1 MNLDENHNGIKG
13 SVEVILRDSAG
24 KIVQKRRCKNLITS
38 SGKMLLANIFRGTEK
53 QGVTHIGVGTDSS
66 KPDPSNSEL
75 GNEILPRK
83 PFDQNIISEEQNASI
98 ILKDKK
104 GTDVIKLASKIS
116 GERGNNTSVEVKFI
130 DARRKKDRKANII
143 IRNEKENIEET
154 FDNLIMDPE
163 SENYL
168 IAKINE
174 ESELVSASVIEEE
187 MPGNLNPA
195 ELTGGADIVVTLS
208 STFGYDDA
216 NGTLTEA
223 GIFNSENG
231 GVLYNRVMFPEIT
244 KTDKFTLSLI
254 WKISF

>member
-1 MNLDENHNGIKG
+1 MNRVSKSRRGIVLVAVL
-13 SVEVILRDSAG
+13 SVGFIMIIIGL
-24 KIVQKRRCKNLITS
+24 T
-38 SGKMLLANIFRGTEK
+38 LL
-53 QGVTHIGVGTDSS
+53 
-66 KPDPSNSEL
+66 
-75 GNEILPRK
+75 
-83 PFDQNIISEEQNASI
+83 
-98 ILKDKK
+98 
-104 GTDVIKLASKIS
+104 KLAEHEYSLTHKDVRKMMAFYCAEA
-116 GERGNNTSVEVKFI
+116 GVANFI
-130 DARRKKDRKANII
+130 TNAYG
-143 IRNEKENIEET
+143 RNFENIEET
-154 FDNLIMDPE
+154 FENLVMDPE

-187 MPGNLNPA
+187 MPGNLNPT
-195 ELTGGADIVVTLS
+195 ELTGGSDIVVTLS